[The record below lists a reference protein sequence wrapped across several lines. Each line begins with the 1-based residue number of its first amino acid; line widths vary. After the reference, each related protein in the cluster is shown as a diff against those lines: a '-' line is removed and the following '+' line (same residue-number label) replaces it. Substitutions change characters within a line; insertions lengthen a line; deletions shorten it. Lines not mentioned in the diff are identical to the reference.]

1 MAQCVQLWF
10 CMSSSTTSIPSSKLV
25 QGISYFEEILQLMPN
40 DRSALEFLAVAYEQS
55 GDRMKRNRVVCTLA
69 DVLIAEKDL
78 ECAEK
83 LLQTLQDLG
92 TSESFAAY
100 NRIKAVLRQASASA
114 TSANPAALPGAASM
128 LPAVKSELELVHEL
142 QAHEIISND
151 TAKIVEQSLY
161 GTLSSSGDVLISA
174 LLFIK
179 NENPAE
185 CENAMTYLANTY
197 QAPPIPVKAFEQNAE
212 LLAVFPGTIL
222 GRGVMPLA
230 NLGDTLLVA
239 MLNPADKLLRKQI
252 SDKAGKP
259 CQIFLAAPAEM
270 EAALS

>member
-1 MAQCVQLWF
+1 
-10 CMSSSTTSIPSSKLV
+10 MSSSTTDIPRSKLI

-55 GDRMKRNRVVCTLA
+55 GDRVKRNRVVCTLA

-78 ECAEK
+78 ECAEN
-83 LLQTLQDLG
+83 LLQTLQAIG

-100 NRIKAVLRQASASA
+100 NRIKAILRQTQASA
-114 TSANPAALPGAASM
+114 TSANPAALPGAAAM

-142 QAHEIISND
+142 QAHDVISSE

-161 GTLSSSGDVLISA
+161 GTLSSGDDVLISA

-185 CENAMTYLANTY
+185 CEGAMTYLANTY
-197 QAPPIPVKAFEQNAE
+197 QAPPIPIKAFEQKAE
-212 LLAVFPGTIL
+212 LLAAFPGTIL
-222 GRGVMPLA
+222 GRGVLPLA

-259 CQIFLAAPAEM
+259 CQFFLAAPTEM